1 MLIATLPHEHV
12 PTLPLPSVTASESM
26 RVWPSCHPLR
36 RTLRRVYADD
46 LLTPWSEQTMSLLPP
61 VTLFDAHTHIGVNDP
76 DGFKCTSAELLET
89 LAPSGSRAVVFPMH
103 EPGGYPPAN
112 DHVIAA
118 AAASDG
124 RLVAFCRVD
133 PRADPVTEI
142 RRCVAAG
149 ARGIKLHPRAELF
162 DLDEPAVRAI
172 VAYADEEHLPILL
185 HAGRGIP
192 ALGAH
197 VLEFARE
204 FPRARFILAHCAVC
218 DLAWIWQRIHEYP
231 NVFFD
236 TAWFS
241 AADQLAVYSH
251 IPPGQILF
259 ATDIPFGTPQMM
271 AIASLRPALQAGLT
285 PAQLESVA
293 GGQIERIV
301 AREETIDFGPAV
313 GDGRIRRDPLL
324 ARAEYFL
331 EAAFGVAIAGGDDAE
346 MIDLARLATLVGD
359 EAPQAPIAGAIRE
372 LLTLALTIPLGES
385 LTERFAHIHLL
396 VSAAAMAATPDVP
409 VT

>member
-1 MLIATLPHEHV
+1 MHVARRCHARAVHRLPV
-12 PTLPLPSVTASESM
+12 
-26 RVWPSCHPLR
+26 
-36 RTLRRVYADD
+36 VYADD
-46 LLTPWSEQTMSLLPP
+46 LLTPWSEQTIGLLPP

-76 DGFKCTSAELLET
+76 DGFKCTATELLDT
-89 LAPSGSRAVVFPMH
+89 LAPTGSRAVVFPMH
-103 EPGGYPPAN
+103 EPDGYPPAN
-112 DHVIAA
+112 DHVIAE
-118 AAASDG
+118 AASSGG

-133 PRADPVTEI
+133 PRADPVVEI
-142 RRCVAAG
+142 RRCLAAG
-149 ARGIKLHPRAELF
+149 ARGVKLHPRAEQF
-162 DLDEPAVRAI
+162 DLDEPGVRDI
-172 VAYADEEHLPILL
+172 VALAEEEHLPILL

-204 FPRARFILAHCAVC
+204 FPNARFILAHCAVC

-259 ATDIPFGTPQMM
+259 ATDIPFGTPQMSV
-271 AIASLRPALQAGLT
+271 ISSLRPALQAGLT
-285 PAQLESVA
+285 PAHLESVM
-293 GGQIERIV
+293 GQQLERIV
-301 AREETIDFGPAV
+301 AREAARDFGPAV

-324 ARAEYFL
+324 ARVEYFV
-331 EAAFGVAIAGGDDAE
+331 EAAFGVAIGGGDNAE

-359 EAPQAPIAGAIRE
+359 DAPQAPLCASIRE
-372 LLTLALTIPLGES
+372 LLALALSMPLGDE
-385 LTERFAHIHLL
+385 LMDRFAHIHLI
-396 VSAAAMAATPDVP
+396 VSAAAIAATPDVP

>member
-1 MLIATLPHEHV
+1 MSAVSRNPA
-12 PTLPLPSVTASESM
+12 PTLP
-26 RVWPSCHPLR
+26 
-36 RTLRRVYADD
+36 RVYADHE
-46 LLTPWSEQTMSLLPP
+46 LIRWARQTMEMLPP

-76 DGFKCTSAELLET
+76 DGFKCTAGELLET
-89 LAPSGSRAVVFPMH
+89 LAPTGSRAVVFPMH

-112 DHVIAA
+112 DHVLAQAA
-118 AAASDG
+118 ESDG
-124 RLVAFCRVD
+124 KLVAFCRVD
-133 PRADPVTEI
+133 PRADPVPEI

-162 DLDEPAVRAI
+162 DLDDPAVRDI
-172 VAYADEEHLPILL
+172 VAVADDEHLPILV

-204 FPRARFILAHCAVC
+204 FPNARFILAHCAVC

-236 TAWFS
+236 TSWFS

-251 IPPGQILF
+251 IPPGQILY
-259 ATDIPFGTPQMM
+259 ATDIPFGTPQLCVV
-271 AIASLRPALQAGLT
+271 ASLRPALQAGLT
-285 PAQLESVA
+285 RAQLASVM
-293 GGQIERIV
+293 GEQLERIV
-301 AREETIDFGPAV
+301 AREETVDLGPAV

-324 ARAEYFL
+324 ARVEYFL
-331 EAAFGVAIAGGDDAE
+331 EAAFGIAIGGGENAE

-359 EAPQAPIAGAIRE
+359 DAPQAPLCESIRE
-372 LLTLALTIPLGES
+372 LLAIALTIPLGES
-385 LTERFAHIHLL
+385 LTERFEHVHLL
-396 VSAAAMAATPDVP
+396 VSAAAIAATPDVP
-409 VT
+409 VV

>member
-1 MLIATLPHEHV
+1 MPAGG
-12 PTLPLPSVTASESM
+12 A
-26 RVWPSCHPLR
+26 CHAPR
-36 RTLRRVYADD
+36 PTLRRVYADD
-46 LLTPWSEQTMSLLPP
+46 LLTPFAEQTMGLLPP
-61 VTLFDAHTHIGVNDP
+61 VSLFDAHTHIGVNDP
-76 DGFKCTSAELLET
+76 DGFKCTARELLAT
-89 LAPSGSRAVVFPMH
+89 LEPRGSRAVVFPMH
-103 EPGGYPPAN
+103 EPGGYPAAN
-112 DHVIAA
+112 DHVLEA

-133 PRADPVTEI
+133 PHADPLTEI

-162 DLDEPAVRAI
+162 DLDDPAVLDI
-172 VAYADEEHLPILL
+172 VKLADEEHLPILI

-197 VLEFARE
+197 VLAFARQ

-251 IPPGQILF
+251 IPPGQILY
-259 ATDIPFGTPQMM
+259 ATDIPFGTPQLTV
-271 AIASLRPALQAGLT
+271 IASLRPALQAGLT
-285 PAQLESVA
+285 PAQLQSVA

-301 AREETIDFGPAV
+301 AREEAVDLGPAV

-324 ARAEYFL
+324 ARVEYFT
-331 EAAFGVAIAGGDDAE
+331 EAAFGIAIGGGENAE

-359 EAPQAPIAGAIRE
+359 DAPQAPLCEAIRE
-372 LLTLALTIPLGES
+372 LLALALSMPLGDS
-385 LTERFAHIHLL
+385 LTERFAHVHLL
-396 VSAAAMAATPDVP
+396 VTAAAIAATPDVP